1 MGKALRSSPI
11 PQSISSPPAMS
22 AARAFSTA
30 LRAGVPRAPIAARF
44 ARGYAAA
51 APSSAATKP
60 PVALFGVDG
69 TYASA
74 LYTAA
79 AKTNALDNT
88 AKSLE
93 QLSAVFQRDAKL
105 AQILRAPTLSVS
117 DKQQI
122 VQELQKHV
130 GQDKDSIVKNFLD
143 TLAQNNRLGVLEGVV
158 NNFGILMGAHRGEIE
173 LVVTSAA
180 ALDNK
185 TLSRLEAAV
194 TKSQY
199 VANGQKLKVVSKV
212 NPEIKGGLIVEIGDR
227 TIDLSVSSKMAK
239 MNKLLKDTL

>member
-1 MGKALRSSPI
+1 
-11 PQSISSPPAMS
+11 MS

-74 LYTAA
+74 LLCDEQYTAA
-79 AKTNALDNT
+79 AKTSALDNT

-93 QLSAVFQRDAKL
+93 QLGAVFKRDPKL
-105 AQILRAPTLSVS
+105 AEILRAPTLSVS

-130 GQDKDSIVKNFLD
+130 GQDKEGIVKNFLD

-158 NNFGILMGAHRGEIE
+158 ENFNTLMGAHRGEIE
-173 LVVTSAA
+173 LVVISAA

-185 TLSRLEAAV
+185 TLSRLEAAIS
-194 TKSQY
+194 KSQY
-199 VANGQKLKVVSKV
+199 VAQGQKLKVTPKV